1 MSVHHQSH
9 LLTLASAGATYNAL
23 TKGMIESYLVAKY
36 AIESNQLSKL
46 RDTLLPKLPSGD
58 IDLVNLQV
66 EQVKILAE

>member
-9 LLTLASAGATYNAL
+9 LLTLASAGATRNAL
-23 TKGMIESYLVAKY
+23 TKGMIESYLVSKY
-36 AIESNQLSKL
+36 AIESNQLAKL
-46 RDTLLPKLPSGD
+46 RDTLLPKLPSGE